1 MHNVIIGTAGHVDH
15 GKTCLIKALTGT
27 DTDRLAEEKKRG
39 ITIELGFAN
48 LPNDEG
54 LRIGIIDVP
63 GHEKFVKNMLA
74 GIGGIDLVLLI
85 VALDEGVMPQTTEHF
100 NILKM
105 LNIKKGII
113 VLTKADMVDE
123 ELAELVEEDVRDL
136 VQGSF
141 LENAPSI
148 RVSSYTGENIPELK
162 RLILDTLKDTA
173 ARKNDKELFRLPIDR
188 VFVMKGFGTVVTG
201 TLIEGSCELGDD
213 VMIYPKAETVRI
225 RGIQNHNEK
234 EESALSGQR
243 TALNLTGVEK
253 ADLERGEV
261 LAAPGSMIP
270 SILLD
275 AKVKLFDDT
284 KRKLKNQDR
293 VYISYGSAQTIAKAV
308 LLDRDVLLPGEEAY
322 VQFRFEEP
330 VAVKFGDLFI
340 IRFYSPTESFGGGR
354 FLGCAPAKHK
364 RNDETVLKS
373 LAAKEKGEK
382 IVVLEEEIREKR
394 ADFPEKKELAVRIGE
409 TLASTEK
416 LLKKL
421 VEEQKVM
428 KAGVDGYIHRD
439 YWQQILAFS
448 DEILT
453 AFHRENPI
461 LQGMEKAEF
470 ANRLGHRFHIPQAA
484 RDGLL
489 TEMKKRNAIR
499 LTDSAVASPGFS
511 SGYEGGLEKTRE
523 KVLQIYDEAGV
534 ESPSN
539 DEVLSSFDDK
549 KQIRQ
554 MLPDLAK
561 QGELVKLDA
570 SHYLAR
576 KHFDRAKGAI
586 EEAIKKNGTIT
597 LAEFRDLMGTSRKYA
612 LLLLDAFDQKKITK
626 VVGEGRVLI

>member
-340 IRFYSPTESFGGGR
+340 IRFYSPTESFGGGQ